1 MDKAPSYKSWDL
13 LALFRELFKAHFS
26 CNAVELNP
34 ATLSGIYRKD
44 YAAVDTFFSNG
55 LLCCSINCGCVQN
68 VFQLFTDISLK
79 TDNILRI
86 VFIFLLTQ

>member
-44 YAAVDTFFSNG
+44 YA
-55 LLCCSINCGCVQN
+55 L
-68 VFQLFTDISLK
+68 SL
-79 TDNILRI
+79 
-86 VFIFLLTQ
+86 LLTLFFRMDYSAAASIVAVCRMYFNYSPTFP